1 MRQNARLMSFIESFK
16 YLATSK
22 STNQIVTRNRY
33 IVVMFYNFQEE
44 ATEISLMVVIL
55 HMFRYNI

>member
-33 IVVMFYNFQEE
+33 IVVMFYNF
-44 ATEISLMVVIL
+44 
-55 HMFRYNI
+55 